1 MYSKNV
7 FIVHISIVIIE
18 TVHLIPILP
27 CFVNVMK
34 NAMRHKM
41 SKNGIFWHF
50 MTHGIFHNI
59 DKIWHYGYQM
69 NRLNNYNWYMKYE
82 NIFWIEFFT
91 KNGNF
96 AFDPFFLC
104 IWAEIPLYLKYG
116 ESRMNLSSKLI
127 FFCIFSLYYT
137 HRTSFQRENL
147 ASLKFWN
154 FDTPFW

>member
-1 MYSKNV
+1 
-7 FIVHISIVIIE
+7 
-18 TVHLIPILP
+18 
-27 CFVNVMK
+27 
-34 NAMRHKM
+34 M

-96 AFDPFFLC
+96 AFDPIFLC

-116 ESRMNLSSKLI
+116 ESRVDLSSKVK
-127 FFCIFSLYYT
+127 FFAFSHYT
-137 HRTSFQRENL
+137 IPTELHSIGKIWLARNLVFLTHPNTVFTSFNVLTVGQLYIRWHDNDL
-147 ASLKFWN
+147 QFVIMTGSRLMISSRLR
-154 FDTPFW
+154 